1 MPLPGIAASWSQ
13 QQEAPLALR
22 PTVRT
27 VINPLGEQNYQ
38 VRRVR
43 ISVSSLLTGHRLIAR
58 HRTSQHRI
66 NCLCLAAPNFP
77 PTRFVSTIARFHQTC
92 RFVLPSHITL
102 AHHSSHSLHSLTT
115 PTTTSIQ
122 MTMREQVL
130 KSQEGDN
137 VLGLGPSIG
146 VVSDAEGRVSPEST
160 GSVSSFVLSNGDP
173 LFVV

>member
-1 MPLPGIAASWSQ
+1 VPLPGIAASWSQ

-58 HRTSQHRI
+58 HRTNQHRDQLSLSRSSQFSSSEVRI
-66 NCLCLAAPNFP
+66 NNRPIPSNLPF
-77 PTRFVSTIARFHQTC
+77 
-92 RFVLPSHITL
+92 PSHITL
-102 AHHSSHSLHSLTT
+102 AHHSSHSLTT